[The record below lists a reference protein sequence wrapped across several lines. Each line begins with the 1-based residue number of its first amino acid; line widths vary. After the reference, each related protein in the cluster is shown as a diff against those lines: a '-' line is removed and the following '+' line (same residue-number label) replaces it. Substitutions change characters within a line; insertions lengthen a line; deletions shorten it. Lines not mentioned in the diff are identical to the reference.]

1 MTDDQFQTLN
11 RAVGNLAVVVGE
23 MHTDLAELKA
33 TIHEEVLPSLR
44 RIDDRLAVV
53 ESRWSNIEGR
63 LATSE
68 MRYATLEQ
76 TVYKRDDPTP

>member
-23 MHTDLAELKA
+23 MHTDLADLKA
-33 TIHEEVLPSLR
+33 TVHEEVLPFLR
-44 RIDDRLAVV
+44 RIHDRLAAV
-53 ESRWSNIEGR
+53 EGRWSNIEGR

-76 TVYKRDDPTP
+76 IIYKRDDPSP

>member
-11 RAVGNLAVVVGE
+11 RSVGNLAVVVGE
-23 MHTDLAELKA
+23 MHTDLADLKA
-33 TIHEEVLPSLR
+33 TVHEEVLPFLR

-53 ESRWSNIEGR
+53 EGRWSNIEGR

-68 MRYATLEQ
+68 MRYAALEQ
-76 TVYKRDDPTP
+76 IVYKRDDPSP